1 MRGEVSVSVVQ
12 HALSLAGMFA
22 HPGFQVVGHDQ
33 PRDAAEE
40 AENPYVF
47 VSGSENENQSII
59 VIKNSRREGEIK
71 KRNGQY
77 LSTKHQ
83 GTGLGIISA
92 QKTAEKNGGSL
103 ITEATEKTFT
113 AALFLKKNG

>member
-1 MRGEVSVSVVQ
+1 MCVTYIDFSRFKACFG
-12 HALSLAGMFA
+12 AGK
-22 HPGFQVVGHDQ
+22 V
-33 PRDAAEE
+33 E
-40 AENPYVF
+40 
-47 VSGSENENQSII
+47 SII
-59 VIKNSRREGEIK
+59 IIKNSRREGEIK